1 MAFGFTGFNSFNMY
15 MPYSY
20 GGYYGGYNPFCCGYY
35 VNPFSVFNMAMQLM
49 SSAFPSVFNT
59 NNNVTSGY
67 NLNYNFTMP
76 FVNQNYYGG
85 YSYNSLYDGM
95 YPYKDYSKDLIN
107 SFGTVA
113 IPSNT
118 GSTKKDSNV
127 FIKSPVSNTG
137 NISFS
142 KTKKTSFSSVG
153 VYKYAPSSIT
163 LSGSHLNKEFLDK
176 VKQVAKNLNCDY
188 EDLLAV
194 MNSESS
200 LNPAKWNSS
209 KSAVGLIQFT
219 NSALAEINRVYGIQ
233 LTKEDVAKM
242 NAIDQ
247 LDLAEKYLKITTRKF
262 GGRKLSA
269 ADLYASLYLPARAKN
284 DILTRRG
291 ENYYDCNRGLDMDGD
306 GVITKSDLE
315 RRLAQ
320 KRVNLNTFV

>member
-1 MAFGFTGFNSFNMY
+1 
-15 MPYSY
+15 
-20 GGYYGGYNPFCCGYY
+20 
-35 VNPFSVFNMAMQLM
+35 
-49 SSAFPSVFNT
+49 
-59 NNNVTSGY
+59 
-67 NLNYNFTMP
+67 MP

-95 YPYKDYSKDLIN
+95 YPYRDYSKELVN

-113 IPSNT
+113 IPSYTDSSKNNDDMFLKSSVS
-118 GSTKKDSNV
+118 STE
-127 FIKSPVSNTG
+127 
-137 NISFS
+137 NISFNT
-142 KTKKTSFSSVG
+142 TKNTSLYSGGVHKYTPSSV
-153 VYKYAPSSIT
+153 T

-176 VKQVAKNLNCDY
+176 VKRVAKNLNCDY

-194 MNSESS
+194 MNSESG
-200 LNPAKWNSS
+200 LNPAKWNRS

-233 LTKEDVAKM
+233 LTKEDVSKM
-242 NAIDQ
+242 NAIEQ

-291 ENYYDCNRGLDMDGD
+291 EDYYDCNRGLDMDGD
-306 GVITKSDLE
+306 GQITKSDLE
-315 RRLAQ
+315 QRLEQ
-320 KRVNLNTFV
+320 KRVNLNTFA